1 MLDFILLIVEIDLD
15 IQSEQH
21 ELLSDITDDFVGD
34 HLQEVEVD
42 GLGQRSALTDHGNI
56 SFLNGESRGAVNGD
70 VSVSLFIPVVFG
82 DVVEVISSHNDSS
95 LHFGWD
101 DNTLEDLTSDGN
113 VGGEGAFLVNVS
125 WFYGFLG
132 GSDAK
137 SDIFVEPDSSAGL
150 LGQELL
156 AVQEHILLFLEGS
169 LVLSLRAKV
178 LDYQPSMSEY

>member
-95 LHFGWD
+95 LHFG
-101 DNTLEDLTSDGN
+101 
-113 VGGEGAFLVNVS
+113 
-125 WFYGFLG
+125 
-132 GSDAK
+132 
-137 SDIFVEPDSSAGL
+137 
-150 LGQELL
+150 
-156 AVQEHILLFLEGS
+156 
-169 LVLSLRAKV
+169 
-178 LDYQPSMSEY
+178 